1 MKKITEFTKVLVLI
15 CISIISLTAFKS
27 DPPANNTAKVAVS
40 IVTKNKQNGKIRIA
54 LCNDEATFMQSI
66 YKEGIIDMPI
76 DGPANY
82 TFENIPKGTYAIR
95 LYQDTDGDGKL
106 TSNNN
111 GIPKEPFGFSQNPS
125 MRYGPPN
132 FKQASFEVKANV
144 NLTISMVKFEL

>member
-1 MKKITEFTKVLVLI
+1 MKQMTKLTTVILLI
-15 CISIISLTAFKS
+15 CISVITLSAFKS
-27 DPPANNTAKVAVS
+27 DPPVNNTAKVEVS

-54 LCNDEATFMQSI
+54 LCKDEATFMQSI
-66 YKEGIIDMPI
+66 YKEGIIDMPN

-82 TFENIPKGTYAIR
+82 TFENIPAGTYAIR

-132 FKQASFEVKANV
+132 FKQASFEVNTNV
-144 NLTISMVKFEL
+144 KLTISMVNFGL